1 MEMDSK
7 LEPRS
12 EMTTTQ
18 LMEMDAKQTAHQWSL
33 DGSVQEEAPP
43 QLTLAPSEQMDS
55 FRMTQPTLKL
65 E

>member
-1 MEMDSK
+1 MDLK

-18 LMEMDAKQTAHQWSL
+18 LMETGERQTAHQWKL
-33 DGSVQEEAPP
+33 AGSVQEEAPP
-43 QLTLAPSEQMDS
+43 QMTLVPSEQTDS